1 MRRPP
6 DKDGQPALSERDVD
20 TSNATLNTLF
30 GARQKSWMVGVG
42 TPVRPTPRTNVS
54 RTALPPVAMAQKT
67 AAPVLPSPTP
77 SDEPSPIISNN
88 SINGARNESRSTIRN
103 DENRRAFATNNSP
116 ARNQYTS
123 RNDADLQIRTGSEG
137 SETQPRPTSSSRVQT
152 QLERPTA
159 NSTQAGESHL
169 STTMTELPPLPASVL
184 LPSDPENL
192 TRPQEVQWPSLQDQP
207 TSHQHV
213 QSPAQLS
220 VPATAVSSSVE
231 DQAHQ
236 RPGLQ
241 GPSGQ
246 NNQHWQGTRGQLPSP
261 TQTSTSSPR
270 TNSDLPL
277 PSTMMTNQ
285 YQSYPSPGT
294 FHASPKNKRQR
305 TQVAVMPSLKPR
317 VAIIE
322 THIES
327 VGGRMNLN
335 AGLEK
340 PRFQLLIEA
349 CNSEDAFYVA
359 LHQVFCVWDFDQ
371 NEVASIQGFPDG
383 NILRQAFKIL
393 GQLIRDNEQLAPNH
407 KKWFAGF
414 PSTLSHLMNTS
425 EPYRL
430 VMAEVG
436 IFLRKLAA
444 EWIPLSMECTKR
456 GYPPLVDE
464 LVNRMGLLS
473 PILQGVVFTATRRT
487 MGISDGETGTK
498 AEDLFRRD
506 QRDHQSLAAR
516 YNSNRPP
523 TAKEIDQ
530 RNALLANEY
539 IALHNQFL
547 QHRRAS
553 GQSYGT
559 PLGQIPTPTPV
570 LPSNAHVIQGAQMAA
585 AASPW
590 QQPSQRQ
597 GSWTQ
602 NMASPDPAGNW
613 QFSNQQA
620 QMISRTTVGS
630 PSPSLVAGRPPSVGA
645 HRVYPNTPSPT
656 LLQGLSMQSPVQ
668 QGFPTPPAV
677 RSNSGQMQASQSG
690 PSYTAPNGTFSQSGA
705 QHVDPSMQQRGQM
718 AMQQQQQQQQQQHVP
733 AQYQGQGQGQNS
745 LASYQQAFV
754 TQQGQWQQGALQ
766 QQQQQ
771 QQALAQQQQ
780 QLQLIQQQQQHA
792 LSQQVLNMNR
802 TAQLRQSSNGAI
814 DLQQRAHARHTSV
827 SSGGRRTPGANPVPG
842 PSPRPNPASVP
853 GPRRPQPVFIDQIQ
867 NDIQVYSQT
876 HALQRPLVP
885 PLGYVHPQQA
895 VNPEMTALHQAH
907 IRSPLLI
914 PVHAP
919 PATTTKEDPSF
930 RYYQAVRSFAL
941 NPSKVP
947 TNTPLSRFEFRV
959 SEADFQLIPKDGPP
973 SSSQLATRHFRRGTL
988 QYRLRCVQMK
998 KSEAICSTPDWIVAD
1013 TVWPES
1019 ACLDI
1024 NKNHLE
1030 IRRKNHHGKDLPI
1043 DITAYV
1049 RAAGPNSVNQ
1059 INLSIIRGRTKM
1071 KEFSYFFAVET
1082 VEILQ
1087 HGQIIDMCQ
1096 QHRIPAYQTLDKIK
1110 KSLASSQN
1118 DDDEIAMVSND
1129 ISVDLSDPFTA
1140 RIFETPVRG
1149 SSCLHRECFDLET
1162 FLITR
1167 NSKPKRPQQPCMID
1181 VWKCPLCGRDARPY
1195 NLQIDDFLASVRTKL
1210 AQEENLDVKAIW
1222 IDADGNWRPKEV
1234 PRSSAKRS
1242 HPDDS
1247 DDSSDDEGMRKQRAV
1262 SAANQTKSVKRVV
1275 EVIDLDDD

>member
-30 GARQKSWMVGVG
+30 GGARQKSWMMGAG

-103 DENRRAFATNNSP
+103 DENRRASATNTSP
-116 ARNQYTS
+116 PRNQYTS
-123 RNDADLQIRTGSEG
+123 QNEADLQFRTGPEVT
-137 SETQPRPTSSSRVQT
+137 ETQPRPTSSSRAQD
-152 QLERPTA
+152 QLGRPTA
-159 NSTQAGESHL
+159 IPTQVGDSQL

-184 LPSDPENL
+184 LPSDQENRVRL
-192 TRPQEVQWPSLQDQP
+192 QVQWPSLQDQN
-207 TSHQHV
+207 TSRQQV
-213 QSPAQLS
+213 QSPNQLS
-220 VPATAVSSSVE
+220 SPAAVVSSSIE

-236 RPGLQ
+236 YPGLQ
-241 GPSGQ
+241 TQGGQ
-246 NNQHWQGTRGQLPSP
+246 SNQHWQGIRGQLPSP

-277 PSTMMTNQ
+277 PSTMANQ
-285 YQSYPSPGT
+285 NHSYPSPGT
-294 FHASPKNKRQR
+294 FHASAINKRQR
-305 TQVAVMPSLKPR
+305 TQVPVMPSLKPR

-371 NEVASIQGFPDG
+371 NEVASIHGFPDR

-414 PSTLSHLMNTS
+414 PSTLNHLTNTS

-430 VMAEVG
+430 VLADVG

-487 MGISDGETGTK
+487 MGISDGEAGTK
-498 AEDLFRRD
+498 AESLFRRD
-506 QRDHQSLAAR
+506 QRDHQSLATR

-523 TAKEIDQ
+523 TAKEVDQ

-547 QHRRAS
+547 QQRRAS
-553 GQSYGT
+553 GQSYGG
-559 PLGQIPTPTPV
+559 PLGQVPTPTAV
-570 LPSNAHVIQGAQMAA
+570 IPSNAHVQHGAQIAA
-585 AASPW
+585 TASSW
-590 QQPSQRQ
+590 QQNPQRQ
-597 GSWTQ
+597 ASWVQ
-602 NMASPDPAGNW
+602 NMPSPDPAGNW

-620 QMISRTTVGS
+620 QIMGRTTVGS

-645 HRVYPNTPSPT
+645 HRVYANTPSPT

-668 QGFPTPPAV
+668 QGFPIPSAV
-677 RSNSGQMQASQSG
+677 RSNSGQTQASQCG
-690 PSYTAPNGTFSQSGA
+690 PSYTGPGGTVSQNGA
-705 QHVDPSMQQRGQM
+705 QHVDAPIQQRGQM
-718 AMQQQQQQQQQQHVP
+718 TIQQQQQQPQHVAP
-733 AQYQGQGQGQNS
+733 QYQGQGQHS

-754 TQQGQWQQGALQ
+754 SQQGQWQQSAL

-780 QLQLIQQQQQHA
+780 LQQIQQQQHV

-814 DLQQRAHARHTSV
+814 DLQQRTHARNNSV
-827 SSGGRRTPGANPVPG
+827 SSGGRRTPGVNPMIG
-842 PSPRPNPASVP
+842 SSPRPNPASVP
-853 GPRRPQPVFIDQIQ
+853 ALRRPQPVFIDQIQ

-919 PATTTKEDPSF
+919 PATMTKEDPSL

-941 NPSKVP
+941 NPSKIP
-947 TNTPLSRFEFRV
+947 TNTPLSKFEFRV

-973 SSSQLATRHFRRGTL
+973 SSSQLATRHFRCGSL
-988 QYRLRCVQMK
+988 QYRLRCVQLK
-998 KSEAICSTPDWIVAD
+998 KSETICSTPNWIVAD

-1049 RAAGPNSVNQ
+1049 RAAGPNSTNQ
-1059 INLSIIRGRTKM
+1059 ISLSIIRGRTKM
-1071 KEFSYFFAVET
+1071 KEFAYFFAVET

-1087 HGQIIDMCQ
+1087 HDQILDMCR
-1096 QHRIPAYQTLDKIK
+1096 QHRVPAYQTLDKIK

-1118 DDDEIAMVSND
+1118 DDDEIAMVSSD

-1195 NLQIDDFLASVRTKL
+1195 SLQIDDFLASVRAKL
-1210 AQEENLDVKAIW
+1210 AQEDSLDVKAIW
-1222 IDADGNWRPKEV
+1222 IDADGNWRPKEI

-1247 DDSSDDEGMRKQRAV
+1247 DDSSDDESIRKQRAV
-1262 SAANQTKSVKRVV
+1262 SAANQPKGIKKV

>member
-1 MRRPP
+1 
-6 DKDGQPALSERDVD
+6 
-20 TSNATLNTLF
+20 
-30 GARQKSWMVGVG
+30 
-42 TPVRPTPRTNVS
+42 
-54 RTALPPVAMAQKT
+54 MA
-67 AAPVLPSPTP
+67 
-77 SDEPSPIISNN
+77 
-88 SINGARNESRSTIRN
+88 
-103 DENRRAFATNNSP
+103 
-116 ARNQYTS
+116 NQ
-123 RNDADLQIRTGSEG
+123 N
-137 SETQPRPTSSSRVQT
+137 
-152 QLERPTA
+152 
-159 NSTQAGESHL
+159 
-169 STTMTELPPLPASVL
+169 
-184 LPSDPENL
+184 
-192 TRPQEVQWPSLQDQP
+192 
-207 TSHQHV
+207 
-213 QSPAQLS
+213 
-220 VPATAVSSSVE
+220 
-231 DQAHQ
+231 
-236 RPGLQ
+236 
-241 GPSGQ
+241 
-246 NNQHWQGTRGQLPSP
+246 
-261 TQTSTSSPR
+261 
-270 TNSDLPL
+270 
-277 PSTMMTNQ
+277 
-285 YQSYPSPGT
+285 QSYPSPGT
-294 FHASPKNKRQR
+294 FSASGTNRRQR
-305 TQVAVMPSLKPR
+305 PQVAVMPSLKPR

-371 NEVASIQGFPDG
+371 NEVASIHGFPDR

-414 PSTLSHLMNTS
+414 PSTLGHLMNTS

-430 VMAEVG
+430 VLADVG

-487 MGISDGETGTK
+487 MGISDGEVGTN
-498 AEDLFRRD
+498 AEGLFRRD

-547 QHRRAS
+547 QQRRPS
-553 GQSYGT
+553 GQVYGS
-559 PLGQIPTPTPV
+559 PLGQVPAPTPV
-570 LPSNAHVIQGAQMAA
+570 VPSNVHVPQGAQMAA
-585 AASPW
+585 ASSW
-590 QQPSQRQ
+590 QQNPQRQ
-597 GSWTQ
+597 ASWAQ
-602 NMASPDPAGNW
+602 NMPGPDPAGNW
-613 QFSNQQA
+613 QFGNQQA
-620 QMISRTTVGS
+620 QMIGRATVAS
-630 PSPSLVAGRPPSVGA
+630 PSPSLVAGRPPSVSA
-645 HRVYPNTPSPT
+645 HRVYANTPSPT
-656 LLQGLSMQSPVQ
+656 PLQGLSMQSPVQ
-668 QGFPTPPAV
+668 QGFPITAAV
-677 RSNSGQMQASQSG
+677 RSNSGQMQSAQSG
-690 PSYTAPNGTFSQSGA
+690 PSYTGPNETFTQNGA
-705 QHVDPSMQQRGQM
+705 QNIDPSIQQRGPM
-718 AMQQQQQQQQQQHVP
+718 TMQQQQQQQQHIQ
-733 AQYQGQGQGQNS
+733 AQYQGQQGQHS

-754 TQQGQWQQGALQ
+754 SQQSQWQQNAL
-766 QQQQQ
+766 QQQQ

-780 QLQLIQQQQQHA
+780 QLHQIQQQQHV
-792 LSQQVLNMNR
+792 LSQQGLNLNR

-814 DLQQRAHARHTSV
+814 DLQQRTHARSSSV
-827 SSGGRRTPGANPVPG
+827 SSGGRRTPSVNPIPG
-842 PSPRPNPASVP
+842 PSPQTNPASVP

-867 NDIQVYSQT
+867 NDIQAYSQT

-907 IRSPLLI
+907 IRSPLLL
-914 PVHAP
+914 PVTAP
-919 PATTTKEDPSF
+919 PAAMSKEDPSL

-947 TNTPLSRFEFRV
+947 THTPLSRFEFRIP
-959 SEADFQLIPKDGPP
+959 EADFQLIPKDGPP
-973 SSSQLATRHFRRGTL
+973 SSSQLAIRHFRRGTL
-988 QYRLRCVQMK
+988 QYRLRCVQLK
-998 KSEAICSTPDWIVAD
+998 KSETICSTPDWIVAD

-1019 ACLDI
+1019 ACVDI

-1049 RAAGPNSVNQ
+1049 RAAGPNSINQ
-1059 INLSIIRGRTKM
+1059 ISLSIIRGRTKM
-1071 KEFSYFFAVET
+1071 KEFSYFFAVEV

-1087 HGQIIDMCQ
+1087 HGEILDMCQ
-1096 QHRIPAYQTLDKIK
+1096 QHRVPAYQTLDKIK

-1118 DDDEIAMVSND
+1118 DDDEIAMVSSD

-1167 NSKPKRPQQPCMID
+1167 NSKPKRPQQPSMID

-1195 NLQIDDFLASVRTKL
+1195 SLQIDDFLASVRAQL
-1210 AQEENLDVKAIW
+1210 AREDNLDVKAIW
-1222 IDADGNWRPKEV
+1222 IDADGNWRPKEI

-1247 DDSSDDEGMRKQRAV
+1247 DDSSDDESIRKQRAV
-1262 SAANQTKSVKRVV
+1262 SAANQMKSVKRVV